1 MTYLRMHSFPVLAAL
16 FLAIV
21 LPVAGLMTASGP
33 AQADER
39 EDIERFLEITGFD
52 AALDS
57 ISFSA
62 ESAPDMLGLDPGSF
76 GADWRRLSRQVF
88 DRTVMRGMALEIL
101 TATLDRDMLDHAVA
115 FYATDLGQRL
125 VAAENASHLDED
137 DEARQYKGRV
147 LADDLK
153 QSGDTAR
160 LDTFDR
166 MLDAIDASGNG
177 IRAWQEIQVR
187 FLLTAGAAGV
197 IELKLDEQGLRS
209 LLARQEEELK
219 QAMRVSGL
227 AAAAWT
233 YRDFSTEELNV
244 YVGALTDPLMQKVY
258 ELLNAVQYEITANRF
273 EVLAVRMTELH
284 PVEDI

>member
-1 MTYLRMHSFPVLAAL
+1 MIHLKKRSFPALAAL
-16 FLAIV
+16 FPLIV
-21 LPVAGLMTASGP
+21 LTVAALMMPGAAARAG
-33 AQADER
+33 ER

-62 ESAPDMLGLDPGSF
+62 ESAPDMLGLDPGAF
-76 GADWRRLSRQVF
+76 GADWRRLSGQVF
-88 DRTVMRGMALEIL
+88 DREVMRAMALEIL
-101 TATLDRDMLDHAVA
+101 TATLDRDMLDHAVG

-125 VAAENASHLDED
+125 VKAENASHLDED

-153 QSGDTAR
+153 SSGETAR
-160 LDTFDR
+160 LETYHR
-166 MLDAIDASGNG
+166 MLDAIDASSNG

-197 IELKLDEQGLRS
+197 IELKVDEQGLRN
-209 LLARQEEELK
+209 LLAGQEDELK
-219 QAMRVSGL
+219 EAMRVSGL

-233 YRDFSTEELNV
+233 YRGFSTEELDV
-244 YVGALTDPLMQKVY
+244 YVQALTDPLMQKVY

-273 EVLAVRMTELH
+273 EVLAVRMAKLH